1 MNLALI
7 AGGVFQKSYILSMLE
22 NNRIKFITVIEKLLW
37 QELQNDYRTLIGVT
51 IDKSDV
57 NLPSKISKEEQ
68 KNV

>member
-37 QELQNDYRTLIGVT
+37 QGLRDDYQTYCGIIT
-51 IDKSDV
+51 F
-57 NLPSKISKEEQ
+57 SKGGKG
-68 KNV
+68 NA

>member
-1 MNLALI
+1 MGDWVNGIELFCSKK
-7 AGGVFQKSYILSMLE
+7 VYKSICK
-22 NNRIKFITVIEKLLW
+22 IHEKTW